1 MSMKSPKVL
10 IVGAGLMGRWH
21 AFSAI
26 RSGATIVAIIDPRL
40 ERAQTLQREFGAE
53 KSFQNLEDCLKESK
67 SNIAHI
73 CTPAEQHLDAI
84 ELCLTHGQ
92 HVLAEKPLLPTL
104 EATRRILTQAHE
116 SGLKLAPVHQMPF
129 QRGASKL
136 AESHV
141 NLGRIIRASH
151 TAFTSGGDG
160 KSEPERM
167 EVLLEILP
175 HPVSLFFRLFGEKLN
190 VNQFQVRRYFDGE
203 LEIDGLV
210 DDTLL
215 RISVSLRGRPTRSEL
230 SVIGDKASAHIDLFH
245 GFATYES
252 GEVSKRS
259 KILKPLRF
267 GSNLVLDASRNL
279 IQRSASNEVAYP
291 GLRTLIRQFYRSAL
305 EGKPAPISET
315 EILLCAELADKV
327 RLSKTD
333 S

>member
-1 MSMKSPKVL
+1 MPSPKIV

-26 RSGATIVAIIDPRL
+26 RTGATIAAVVDPQIEKAQAI
-40 ERAQTLQREFGAE
+40 QREFGAQ
-53 KSFQNLEDCLKESK
+53 KSYRSLEECLKETK

-73 CTPAEQHLDAI
+73 CTPAEHHLEAI
-84 ELCLTHGQ
+84 EMCLAHKQ
-92 HVLAEKPLLPTL
+92 HVLAEKPLLATL
-104 EATRRILTQAHE
+104 DETRRVLSQANE
-116 SGLKLAPVHQMPF
+116 TGLKLAPVHQMPF
-129 QRGASKL
+129 QRGAAKL
-136 AESHV
+136 AEDPSA
-141 NLGRIIRASH
+141 LGKLVRLSH

-160 KSEPERM
+160 KSESERM
-167 EVLLEILP
+167 DVLLEILP
-175 HPVSLFFRLFGEKLN
+175 HPISLFYRFFGAKLHAE
-190 VNQFQVRRYFDGE
+190 QFQVRRYFNGE

-215 RISVSLRGRPTRSEL
+215 RISVSLRGRPTRNEL
-230 SVIGDKASAHIDLFH
+230 TVTGDKASAHIDLFH

-259 KILKPLRF
+259 KILKPFRF

-305 EGKPAPISET
+305 DGKPSPISER
-315 EILLCAELADKV
+315 EILLCAELADKIK
-327 RLSKTD
+327 LSRGQ

>member
-1 MSMKSPKVL
+1 MSTPKIL

-26 RSGATIVAIIDPRL
+26 RSGATIEAVVDPNI
-40 ERAQTLQREFGAE
+40 ERAQALQREFGAARAY
-53 KSFQNLEDCLKESK
+53 KSLDECLNKSK

-73 CTPAEQHLDAI
+73 CTPAQNHLEAI
-84 ELCLTHGQ
+84 EMCLAHKH
-92 HVLAEKPLLPTL
+92 HVLAEKPLLPTFA
-104 EATRRILTQAHE
+104 ETQRILEQANE
-116 SGLKLAPVHQMPF
+116 SGLKLTPVHQMPF

-136 AESHV
+136 AEDYS
-141 NLGRIIRASH
+141 NLGKLVRLSH

-160 KSEPERM
+160 KSEAERLD
-167 EVLLEILP
+167 VLLEILP
-175 HPVSLFFRLFGEKLN
+175 HPISLFFRFFGDKLTAD
-190 VNQFQVRRYFDGE
+190 QFQVRRYLDGE
-203 LEIDGLV
+203 LEIDGVV

-215 RISVSLRGRPTRSEL
+215 RISVSLRGRPTRNEL
-230 SVIGDKASAHIDLFH
+230 TVTGDKASAHIDLFH

-259 KILKPLRF
+259 KILKPFRF

-291 GLRTLIRQFYRSAL
+291 GLRSLIRQFYRSAL
-305 EGKPAPISET
+305 DGKPAPISEK
-315 EILLCAELADKV
+315 EILLCAEVADRV

-333 S
+333 